1 MNLPEALHL
10 GSLTLSTTVVMWL
23 VVLCLA
29 SWLGA
34 RIAKAHKVAFDGWFY
49 GVLLW
54 ALVVGRAV
62 FVLQYW
68 RNTQVHGAK
77 SSMYA
82 MVEYILA
89 QLWRQQVWLRW
100 CCWLVKSLCAKR

>member
-10 GSLTLSTTVVMWL
+10 GSLTLSTTVAMWL

-34 RIAKAHKVAFDGWFY
+34 RIVKTQKMAFDGWFY
-49 GVLLW
+49 GVLLL

-62 FVLQYW
+62 FV
-68 RNTQVHGAK
+68 A
-77 SSMYA
+77 
-82 MVEYILA
+82 ILGGIRRCVG
-89 QLWRQQVWLRW
+89 QNHR
-100 CCWLVKSLCAKR
+100 CA

>member
-34 RIAKAHKVAFDGWFY
+34 RIAKTQKVAFDGWFY
-49 GVLLW
+49 GVVLW
-54 ALVVGRAV
+54 ALG
-62 FVLQYW
+62 
-68 RNTQVHGAK
+68 
-77 SSMYA
+77 
-82 MVEYILA
+82 
-89 QLWRQQVWLRW
+89 
-100 CCWLVKSLCAKR
+100 